1 MNFTLNVLGTASAK
15 PTANRFSSAQVL
27 DIRGRLILI
36 DCGEGTQMRIAGQHL
51 SYLKIE
57 TICISHIHGDH
68 IFGLFGL
75 LSTMGLYGRKTP
87 LKIFGPK
94 AVGDHLKFYLSY
106 SGGWLGFDID
116 FTAVSCKGPEKLL
129 DAGFFEIFAFPLKH
143 GIETYGY
150 LIREKQPPL
159 NIRKESIDRYKLTIA
174 EIAAAKRGED
184 IYRESGPDCE
194 PSPATDFKRYS
205 GTDEPMLIPNSEI
218 TYIPFSPRSYAYCSD
233 TASFPELAEWV
244 SGVSVLYHESTYLKS
259 MVADAIKR
267 GHSTAEQ
274 AAQCAK
280 AANVGKL
287 LLGHY
292 SSRVDNLNE
301 FLTEAREVFP
311 ESYLTRDGDVVEI
324 LYIRNE

>member
-36 DCGEGTQMRIAGQHL
+36 DCGEGAQMRIAGQHL

-57 TICISHIHGDH
+57 TVCISHIHGDH
-68 IFGLFGL
+68 IFGLYGL

-87 LKIFGPK
+87 LRVFGPR
-94 AVGDHLKFYLSY
+94 ALGDHLKFFLSY
-106 SGGWLGFDID
+106 SGEWIGFNIE
-116 FTAVSCKGPEKLL
+116 FTPVSCKCPEKVM
-129 DAGFFEIFAFPLKH
+129 DAGFFEILAFPLKH

-150 LIREKQPPL
+150 LIREKTPPL
-159 NIRKESIDRYKLTIA
+159 NVCKESIDKYKLTIA

-184 IYRESGPDCE
+184 IFRASGPDCE

-205 GTDEPMLIPNSEI
+205 GTDIPLLIPNAEI

-244 SGVSVLYHESTYLKS
+244 TGVSVLYHESTYLKS

-274 AAQCAK
+274 AALCARDAK
-280 AANVGKL
+280 VGKL

-292 SSRVDNLNE
+292 SSRVSDLNE
-301 FLTEAREVFP
+301 FLKEARTVFP
-311 ESYLTRDGDVVEI
+311 ESYVTRDGDVIEI
-324 LYIRNE
+324 LYLRNE